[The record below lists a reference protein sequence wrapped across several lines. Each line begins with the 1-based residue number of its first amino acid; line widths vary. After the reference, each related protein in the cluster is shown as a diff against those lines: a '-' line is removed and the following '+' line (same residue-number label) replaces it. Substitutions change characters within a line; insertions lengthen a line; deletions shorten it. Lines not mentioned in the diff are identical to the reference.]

1 MNTQHLNN
9 TVRNFPLL
17 PSPPQIHSDV
27 LITGIIRRVSEDA
40 TDMRLLEDNCRKNSS
55 SILDGYVSAFDA
67 NIRQSFV
74 LNKSPRALPMVEKTL
89 PIICCHPL
97 VSMYMPTT
105 RARQRNSENL
115 LSRMKRWQIWIKKF
129 YCIFTRVEKKE
140 NFDKKIS
147 KNFPKIF
154 QFFFQ

>member
-1 MNTQHLNN
+1 MYLKTQPTCVYLKIIAEK
-9 TVRNFPLL
+9 T
-17 PSPPQIHSDV
+17 PPP
-27 LITGIIRRVSEDA
+27 
-40 TDMRLLEDNCRKNSS
+40 
-55 SILDGYVSAFDA
+55 LDGYVSAFDA
-67 NIRQSFV
+67 NVRQSFV
-74 LNKSPRALPMVEKTL
+74 LKRSVRILPMVDKTL

-115 LSRMKRWQIWIKKF
+115 LSPMKRWQLWIKKF

-140 NFDKKIS
+140 NFDKKFS

-154 QFFFQ
+154 QNFFQKNIFLAPDEPLVSLGLF